1 MGGGAR
7 GRPNPNPKPNPKPK
21 PKPKPSPK
29 PKPKPNPKPNQAREG
44 DFRFMGLWLR
54 LGRPLDDIEGRGET
68 LLIAAVGVGQ
78 HVMLAFLLQARA
90 WCVHSPVRGVACAW
104 RTRGVCARRVHGM
117 FGVCMTC
124 WRVCKLTLRAPPA
137 AQIGASPATE
147 DAKGYTALHHAC
159 SQGKVGAVELL
170 LRHNAPLDAQAHS

>member
-78 HVMLAFLLQARA
+78 HVMLAFLLQAR
-90 WCVHSPVRGVACAW
+90 VRRARVCGVVYA
-104 RTRGVCARRVHGM
+104 RRVRGVCA
-117 FGVCMTC
+117 
-124 WRVCKLTLRAPPA
+124 
-137 AQIGASPATE
+137 
-147 DAKGYTALHHAC
+147 AC
-159 SQGKVGAVELL
+159 A
-170 LRHNAPLDAQAHS
+170 